1 MSNTSSIPEL
11 DSKGL
16 RDFGLLFA
24 AIIAG
29 LFGLLLPWLFERSYP
44 LWPWIV
50 AAVFALWGLVAPL
63 TMRPF
68 YRLWMR
74 FGLLLSK
81 VTTPIIMGA
90 TFYLVIFPVAL
101 LRRLGG
107 GASFPKRGDS
117 TKTTYRVASKNAG
130 PQDLE
135 RPF

>member
-1 MSNTSSIPEL
+1 MSNPASIPEL
-11 DSKGL
+11 DRKGL
-16 RDFGLLFA
+16 RDFCFLFG
-24 AIIAG
+24 AIIAV
-29 LFGLLLPWLFERSYP
+29 LFGLLLPWLFDRAYP
-44 LWPWIV
+44 LWPWAV
-50 AAVFALWGLVAPL
+50 GAAFALWGIVAPL
-63 TMRPF
+63 SVRPF

-81 VTTPIIMGA
+81 ITTPIIMAA

-101 LRRLGG
+101 LRRPFG
-107 GASFPKRGDS
+107 GASFPKRADS